1 MRYLILIA
9 VTFLLF
15 SCETTEIENAEMVVE
30 KARTIDAKK
39 IAARPDNLI
48 EDSVL
53 VKELSAKIILLL
65 KDKKLKELAEFIHP
79 KRALLFSP
87 YAYVNEP
94 RDVYDK
100 TSFLK
105 LIKSSEKIIFGFYDG
120 SGELIE
126 LTFDEYYSKFIYNA
140 DYANAPQI
148 AYNQFLA
155 SGNSL
160 NNLKEFFSN
169 AHFVEYYFLGFDKK
183 YEGMDWQTLRLV
195 FQKMDKQFYLIAIV
209 HDQWTI

>member
-15 SCETTEIENAEMVVE
+15 SCETTEIENAETVVE

-39 IAARPDNLI
+39 VAARPDNLI

-65 KDKKLKELAEFIHP
+65 KDKKLKELAEYINP
-79 KRALLFSP
+79 QSALLFSP
-87 YAYVNEP
+87 YAYVGEDSYVVNKEAYLELLES
-94 RDVYDK
+94 DQ
-100 TSFLK
+100 LH
-105 LIKSSEKIIFGFYDG
+105 IFGFYDG
-120 SGELIE
+120 SGEPIE

-160 NNLKEFFSN
+160 NNLKEVYPD
-169 AHFVEYYFLGFDKK
+169 AHFVEYYFSGFDKK